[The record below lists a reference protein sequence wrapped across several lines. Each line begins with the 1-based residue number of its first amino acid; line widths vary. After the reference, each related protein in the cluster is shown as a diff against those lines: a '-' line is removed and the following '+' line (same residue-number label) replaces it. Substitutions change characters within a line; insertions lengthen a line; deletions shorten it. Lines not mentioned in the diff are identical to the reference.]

1 MKNFIILFCVIFT
14 LIGIADLQSTTA
26 KASTSQTTV
35 KTTPKTTPNTPS
47 QTTIKTTPKTTPN
60 TPSQTTVK
68 TTPRTTPNTPSQTT
82 VRTTPK
88 TTPNTPSQTTVR
100 TTPRTTPNTPSQTTM
115 KTTPRTTPNTPS
127 QTTAKT
133 TPRTT
138 PRPSPSMCYVC
149 LNCPHP
155 FNRYDPNVKTALS
168 TNGWCAKMS
177 SSPSSS
183 ADTNRGLDS
192 GVCALYNYNGCTW
205 RSVMGVNT
213 YTCCCRH
220 DFCNTALPSSKST
233 IYFVFLS
240 LMILFLSKNIY

>member
-47 QTTIKTTPKTTPN
+47 QTTIKTTPRTTPNTPSQTTVKTTPRTTPN

-82 VRTTPK
+82 VRTTP
-88 TTPNTPSQTTVR
+88 
-100 TTPRTTPNTPSQTTM
+100 
-115 KTTPRTTPNTPS
+115 RTTPNTPS

-138 PRPSPSMCYVC
+138 PRPSPSMCY
-149 LNCPHP
+149 
-155 FNRYDPNVKTALS
+155 
-168 TNGWCAKMS
+168 KMS

-183 ADTNRGLDS
+183 ADTNRGLDP